1 MINENINNTF
11 TKKDQHDLSVSKQ
24 KTRRSINNSILS
36 TTKRSHSQSSK
47 SKRSLPKI
55 APPIDPKLYRVSI
68 TSSTNNTIKKKKT
81 KKRNRFL
88 FKIPKSGDS
97 MRDSLPQ
104 KKIEETINNITTF
117 NQRKDIKFVSMR
129 SFNIAKMSWSK
140 EKDNNN
146 NINNNIEQKK
156 VKRKLKNSKNKAD
169 SDKPEYSHFSDIR
182 KRIRRKTRFNT
193 VSLDKKRKVNNSFS
207 KGENKLKNISENK
220 NYVKNKLILNQK
232 INYNSNLASKI
243 EGSWSKEKIMNESKQ
258 EIHNFSINNNINSLG
273 TRNSKNLINNQKETV
288 NSEKPPNK
296 NIINNKTNTYKKNSD
311 TFQSNLVQNPSQ
323 QSPNKSRAA
332 SLSKINSNINN
343 TSLPNLKNIPQ
354 KIPPPNIDKTLNNS
368 FSFGSDKN
376 NLPAIKKHPT
386 QIQNVNNISIQSV
399 TLNNLKLT
407 SDLKESLTNLIDNTT
422 CVYCLKRVNQP
433 ITLKCKHEI
442 CLSCAI
448 EISSLYSFS
457 HFGINFSQSLKCPK
471 CKEKT
476 SVQNNDFSLLIRKT
490 WHPRNLNE
498 YPEGTKEKIQ
508 YCEICPSSKFVRD
521 IAEFECLNCDIV
533 ICYECRIRH
542 LGNPRH
548 QDHKVI
554 QYHKIIQEKVE
565 LTLCETNNHREP
577 LKLYCETCKVPI
589 CVICA
594 NYENLHKGHSIK
606 TVRNVLDEEAIKL
619 SCAVREREGEIKI
632 INELIQHMNYSK
644 EKIEKEKNEFFEKT
658 NQIFGEIYDIIKK
671 YEESLKNN
679 INQIFSSKLE
689 VLNNKLKNF
698 TFIKTRYEHYRNLI
712 CERDIDI
719 IDRVI
724 QIKKLNKAIQKISNL
739 NYLKSDSFN
748 KSLANSLLVN
758 PPTKVIL
765 SAISEFKFLPIT
777 DININVL
784 TKIFAQ
790 STIIKPEMLLNDFII
805 ILPKIKSGILL
816 YQISKDGA
824 SPITFHER
832 CDNKGPT
839 ITIVKTDTGHI
850 FGGFNP
856 ISYISEAMYNECE
869 DSFIFS
875 LSDGIEIKPVKC
887 PVKRYMKHH
896 AIKQNDKMYS
906 PGFGEIDSA
915 DLFISYK
922 NLANSYSNLGKVYKA
937 PKNCDPNKFLA
948 GRPNK
953 WNVVEVEVYAVEII
967 SEEEYCKMVL
977 A

>member
-47 SKRSLPKI
+47 SKRALPKI
-55 APPIDPKLYRVSI
+55 APPIDPKLYRVST

-88 FKIPKSGDS
+88 FKIPKSGGS

-104 KKIEETINNITTF
+104 KKIEETINNISTL
-117 NQRKDIKFVSMR
+117 NHRKDIKFVSMR

-140 EKDNNN
+140 ENENT
-146 NINNNIEQKK
+146 INNESKK
-156 VKRKLKNSKNKAD
+156 TKKKIKNSKNKD
-169 SDKPEYSHFSDIR
+169 DNDKPEYSHFSDIR
-182 KRIRRKTRFNT
+182 KRIRKKTRFNT
-193 VSLDKKRKVNNSFS
+193 VSLNKKRKVNNSFLNWD
-207 KGENKLKNISENK
+207 NKLKSISENK
-220 NYVKNKLILNQK
+220 NYVRSKLLLNQK
-232 INYNSNLASKI
+232 INYNSNMINKK
-243 EGSWSKEKIMNESKQ
+243 EGNGSKEKKMNESKK
-258 EIHNFSINNNINSLG
+258 EINNLSVNNNANSLG
-273 TRNSKNLINNQKETV
+273 TRNIKNLLSSEKEIMS
-288 NSEKPPNK
+288 SEKPPKKILINNNK
-296 NIINNKTNTYKKNSD
+296 NNNITNKKN
-311 TFQSNLVQNPSQ
+311 TGTPQPPLVQNSSQ
-323 QSPNKSRAA
+323 QTPNKSRVV
-332 SLSKINSNINN
+332 SLTKNNSNINN
-343 TSLPNLKNIPQ
+343 TSLPNIKNIPQ
-354 KIPPPNIDKTLNNS
+354 KIPSPNIDKTLNNS

-376 NLPAIKKHPT
+376 SLPAIKKHPT
-386 QIQNVNNISIQSV
+386 QIQNVNNMSIQSV

-407 SDLKESLTNLIDNTT
+407 SDLKESLSNLIDNTV
-422 CVYCLKRVNQP
+422 CAYCLKRVNQP

-442 CLSCAI
+442 CLSCAV
-448 EISSLYSFS
+448 EKSSLYSFS
-457 HFGINFSQSLKCPK
+457 HLGINFSQSLKCPK

-476 SVQNNDFSLLIRKT
+476 VVQNNDFTPLIRKN
-490 WHPRNLNE
+490 WHPRDPNE
-498 YPEGTKEKIQ
+498 YPEGAKEKIQ
-508 YCEICPSSKFVRD
+508 YCEICPSSKFTRD

-542 LGNPRH
+542 LANPRH

-594 NYENLHKGHSIK
+594 NYENAHKGHSIK

-632 INELIQHMNYSK
+632 IKELIQHMTYSK

-658 NQIFGEIYDIIKK
+658 NKIFGEIYDIIKK
-671 YEESLKNN
+671 HEESLKNN

-698 TFIKTRYEHYRNLI
+698 SFIKNRYEHYRNLI

-724 QIKKLNKAIQKISNL
+724 QIKNLNKTIQKISNL

-748 KSLANSLLVN
+748 KSLANSILVN
-758 PPTKVIL
+758 PPTKIIL
-765 SAISEFKFLPIT
+765 SAVSEFKFLPIT

-784 TKIFAQ
+784 SKIFAQ

-824 SPITFHER
+824 SPITFHEK

-875 LSDGIEIKPVKC
+875 LSNGTEIKPVKC

-953 WNVVEVEVYAVEII
+953 WNIVEVEVYAVEII